1 MKKLLGILILG
12 LFLSGN
18 AYAKNYSNYFFSFNN
33 WLLDNGHDQYLTK
46 GGKKFDICKEFKR
59 KSKEWFN
66 AKCENMPKG
75 RFLLKNNLNINTYKG
90 RWSIPFQK
98 SPNKD
103 TLIYYNYKNLFS
115 HDTNDSGTLQ
125 WDKYSIPPSKNP
137 YQFKLNLVED
147 KYIKKQMQKKP
158 ILSYLYFNDE
168 QIIIDELTPKNRF
181 GEFVNNETKLRS
193 NSVGKTMISYV
204 LGHAICEGYID
215 GVNSKISDWP
225 LLQNTLYQDQKL
237 IDLLNMAAGDQK
249 YVFDS
254 VILKNGQNKQS
265 VNAEAD
271 TKDIYHYMK
280 IIFDNSKKSK
290 PKYNYNIINTNLIF
304 NYVLFKT
311 DEDFQK
317 ILNKTF
323 QEKSKIKN
331 SVYFF
336 RVPRTSPE
344 YGDANSMF
352 FATRYDYLRIAKA
365 MLDDWQNDTC
375 VGKYL
380 KTIYKNRI
388 KKNLPNRSKF
398 RVEEATTSYGGQF
411 HLDIIG
417 MKDRKILGMGGYG
430 GQQILIDVENSKIIV
445 LHSIHLNR
453 KTHNYNWNRIVY
465 NKLKN

>member
-1 MKKLLGILILG
+1 MKKIISIVVLG
-12 LFLSGN
+12 LLLSVS
-18 AYAKNYSNYFFSFNN
+18 AYAKDYSNYFFSFNN
-33 WLLDNGHDQYLTK
+33 WLLENGYNQYLEKDEK
-46 GGKKFDICKEFKR
+46 GILR
-59 KSKEWFN
+59 
-66 AKCENMPKG
+66 
-75 RFLLKNNLNINTYKG
+75 NNLKINTYKG

-137 YQFKLNLVED
+137 YQFKSNLVED

-158 ILSYLYFNDE
+158 ILSYLYFNDD
-168 QIIIDELTPKNRF
+168 QIIIDELTPKNQF

-193 NSVGKTMISYV
+193 NSVGKTMVSYV

-225 LLQNTLYQDQKL
+225 LVQDTLYQDQKL

-249 YVFDS
+249 YVYDS

-265 VNAEAD
+265 VRDEAD
-271 TKDIYHYMK
+271 TKDIYYYMK
-280 IIFDNSKKSK
+280 MIFDNSKKIK

-311 DEDFQK
+311 GEDFQK

-323 QEKSKIKN
+323 QEKAKIKN

-336 RVPRTSPE
+336 RVPRSAQE

-375 VGKYL
+375 VGQYL

-388 KKNLPNRSKF
+388 KKNLSNRSKF
-398 RVEEATTSYGGQF
+398 RVEQATTSYGGQF

-453 KTHNYNWNRIVY
+453 DSHNYNWNKIVY
-465 NKLKN
+465 SVIKKGK

>member
-1 MKKLLGILILG
+1 MKKIISIVVLG
-12 LFLSGN
+12 LLLSVS
-18 AYAKNYSNYFFSFNN
+18 AYAKDYSNYFFSFNN
-33 WLLDNGHDQYLTK
+33 WLLENGYNQYLEKDEK
-46 GGKKFDICKEFKR
+46 GILR
-59 KSKEWFN
+59 
-66 AKCENMPKG
+66 
-75 RFLLKNNLNINTYKG
+75 NNLKINTYKG

-137 YQFKLNLVED
+137 YQFKSNLVED

-158 ILSYLYFNDE
+158 ILSYLYFNDD
-168 QIIIDELTPKNRF
+168 QIIIDELTPKNQF

-193 NSVGKTMISYV
+193 NSIGKTMVSYV

-225 LLQNTLYQDQKL
+225 LVQNTLYQDQKL

-249 YVFDS
+249 YVYDS

-265 VNAEAD
+265 VRDEAD
-271 TKDIYHYMK
+271 TKDIYYYMK
-280 IIFDNSKKSK
+280 MIFDNSKKIK

-311 DEDFQK
+311 GEDFQK

-323 QEKSKIKN
+323 QEKAKIKN

-336 RVPRTSPE
+336 RVPRSAQE

-375 VGKYL
+375 VGQYL

-388 KKNLPNRSKF
+388 KKNLSNRSKF
-398 RVEEATTSYGGQF
+398 RVEQATTSYGGQF

-453 KTHNYNWNRIVY
+453 DSHNYNWNKIVY
-465 NKLKN
+465 SVIKKGK

>member
-1 MKKLLGILILG
+1 MKKIISIVVLG
-12 LFLSGN
+12 LLLSVS
-18 AYAKNYSNYFFSFNN
+18 AYAKDYSNYFFSFNN
-33 WLLDNGHDQYLTK
+33 WLLENGYNQYLEKDEK
-46 GGKKFDICKEFKR
+46 GILR
-59 KSKEWFN
+59 
-66 AKCENMPKG
+66 
-75 RFLLKNNLNINTYKG
+75 NNLKINTYKG

-137 YQFKLNLVED
+137 YQFKSNLVED

-249 YVFDS
+249 YVYDS

-265 VNAEAD
+265 VRDEAD
-271 TKDIYHYMK
+271 TKDIYYYMK
-280 IIFDNSKKSK
+280 MIFDNSKKIK

-311 DEDFQK
+311 GEDFQK

-323 QEKSKIKN
+323 QEKAKIKN

-336 RVPRTSPE
+336 RVPRSAQE

-375 VGKYL
+375 VGQYL

-388 KKNLPNRSKF
+388 KKNLSNRSKF
-398 RVEEATTSYGGQF
+398 RVEQATTSYGGQF

-453 KTHNYNWNRIVY
+453 DSHNYNWNKIVY
-465 NKLKN
+465 SVIKKGK

>member
-1 MKKLLGILILG
+1 M
-12 LFLSGN
+12 SGN

-46 GGKKFDICKEFKR
+46 GGKKFDICKEFKG

-137 YQFKLNLVED
+137 YQFKSNLVED

-453 KTHNYNWNRIVY
+453 DSHNYNWNKIVY
-465 NKLKN
+465 SVIKKGK

>member
-1 MKKLLGILILG
+1 M
-12 LFLSGN
+12 SGN

-137 YQFKLNLVED
+137 YQFKSNLVED

-311 DEDFQK
+311 EEDFQK

-453 KTHNYNWNRIVY
+453 DSHNYNWNKIVY
-465 NKLKN
+465 SVIKKGK

>member
-46 GGKKFDICKEFKR
+46 GGKKFDICKEFKG

-311 DEDFQK
+311 EEDFQK

>member
-1 MKKLLGILILG
+1 M
-12 LFLSGN
+12 LFGGS
-18 AYAKNYSNYFFSFNN
+18 AYSKDYSNYFFSFNN
-33 WLLDNGHDQYLTK
+33 WLLENGYNQYLEKDEK
-46 GGKKFDICKEFKR
+46 GILR
-59 KSKEWFN
+59 
-66 AKCENMPKG
+66 
-75 RFLLKNNLNINTYKG
+75 NNLKINTYKG

-125 WDKYSIPPSKNP
+125 WDKYLIPPSKKP
-137 YQFKLNLVED
+137 YQFKSNLVED

-158 ILSYLYFNDE
+158 ILSYLYFNDD
-168 QIIIDELTPKNRF
+168 QIIIDELTPKNQF

-225 LLQNTLYQDQKL
+225 LVQNTLYQDQKL
-237 IDLLNMAAGDQK
+237 IDLLNMASGDQK
-249 YVFDS
+249 YVVDS
-254 VILKNGQNKQS
+254 VILENGKNKQS
-265 VNAEAD
+265 VRAEAD
-271 TKDIYHYMK
+271 TKDIYYYMK
-280 IIFDNSKKSK
+280 MIFDNSKKIK

-304 NYVLFKT
+304 NYVLFKSE
-311 DEDFQK
+311 EDFQK

-323 QEKSKIKN
+323 QEKAKIKN

-336 RVPRTSPE
+336 RVPRSAQE

-352 FATRYDYLRIAKA
+352 YATRYDYLRIAKA

-388 KKNLPNRSKF
+388 KKNLSNRSKF

-430 GQQILIDVENSKIIV
+430 GQQI
-445 LHSIHLNR
+445 
-453 KTHNYNWNRIVY
+453 
-465 NKLKN
+465 

>member
-1 MKKLLGILILG
+1 MKKFLGITVLGLIL
-12 LFLSGN
+12 SGYV
-18 AYAKNYSNYFFSFNN
+18 YAKDYSNYFFSFNV
-33 WLLDNGHDQYLTK
+33 WLLENGYNQYLERDEE
-46 GGKKFDICKEFKR
+46 GVLR
-59 KSKEWFN
+59 
-66 AKCENMPKG
+66 
-75 RFLLKNNLNINTYKG
+75 NNLKINKYKG
-90 RWSIPFQK
+90 RWSIPFEK
-98 SPNKD
+98 NPNRD

-115 HDTNDSGTLQ
+115 HETGDGGTLQ

-137 YQFKLNLVED
+137 YKFKSNLVEH
-147 KYIKKQMQKKP
+147 KYIKKQMQKKS
-158 ILSYLYFNDE
+158 ILSYLYFNDD
-168 QIIIDELTPKNRF
+168 QIIIDELTPKNQF

-225 LLQNTLYQDQKL
+225 LVQNTLYQDQKL
-237 IDLLNMAAGDQK
+237 IDLLNMASGDQK
-249 YVFDS
+249 YVYDS
-254 VILKNGQNKQS
+254 VILKNGKNKQS
-265 VNAEAD
+265 VMAEAD
-271 TKDIYHYMK
+271 TRDIYHYMK

-311 DEDFQK
+311 EEDFQK

-323 QEKSKIKN
+323 QEKSQIKN

-352 FATRYDYLRIAKA
+352 YATRYDYLRIAKA
-365 MLDDWQNDTC
+365 MMDDWQNDTC

-388 KKNLPNRSKF
+388 KKNLPRRKKT
-398 RVEEATTSYGGQF
+398 RVEQATTSYGGQF

-445 LHSIHLNR
+445 LHSIHFN
-453 KTHNYNWNRIVY
+453 KDSHNYNWNKIVY
-465 NKLKN
+465 SVIK